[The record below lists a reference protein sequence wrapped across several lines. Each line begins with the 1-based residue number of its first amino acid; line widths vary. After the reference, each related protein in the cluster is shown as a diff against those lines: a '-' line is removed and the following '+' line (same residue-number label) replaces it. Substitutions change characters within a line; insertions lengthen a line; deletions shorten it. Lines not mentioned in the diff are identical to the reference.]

1 MAVRELEVQRVIE
14 TGYIPSDAELH
25 MWFETALADYSKDAE
40 VLIRVVDNQEIS
52 ALNEQYRHKQGPTNI
67 LSFPFDAHEA
77 IEAMEEISLL
87 GDLVVCASVLE
98 KEAEAQQKNLK
109 DHWAHIV
116 IHGIFHLLG
125 YDHIYESDAL
135 EMETKEI
142 LILQQLNIDNPY
154 QENEVNG

>member
-14 TGYIPSDAELH
+14 TGYIPSDAKLQ
-25 MWFETALADYSKDAE
+25 MWFEKALADYSKDAE
-40 VLIRVVDNQEIS
+40 LLIRVVDYQEIS

-67 LSFPFDAHEA
+67 LSFPFDAPEV
-77 IEAMEEISLL
+77 MEGISLL
-87 GDLVVCASVLE
+87 GDLVVCAPVIE

-109 DHWAHIV
+109 DHWTHIV

-135 EMETKEI
+135 EMEAKEI